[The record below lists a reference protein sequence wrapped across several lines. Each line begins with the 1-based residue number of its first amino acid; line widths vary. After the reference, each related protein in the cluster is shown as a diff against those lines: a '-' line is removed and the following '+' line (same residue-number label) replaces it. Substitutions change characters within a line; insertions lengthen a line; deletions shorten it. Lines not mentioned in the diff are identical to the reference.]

1 MRDSEDT
8 RRYKEFYGID
18 NNDYAFCDLII
29 DVNEKTPEEI
39 PGILE
44 SRQRERAGFLVPAKG
59 LILWDVQY

>member
-29 DVNEKTPEEI
+29 DVNEKTPDEI
-39 PGILE
+39 VEVILNK
-44 SRQRERAGFLVPAKG
+44 LVEKG
-59 LILWDVQY
+59 LIER